1 MTAADTTVHP
11 TAVVGPGVTLG
22 QGVQIGPYAV
32 LLGPLRVGD
41 RVWIGSGTSIGAPP
55 EITDARHNL
64 AWAGDL
70 GHAGVVIEDDAVIRE
85 LVVIHQGS
93 RRPTTV
99 GAGSWLLNRC
109 YLAHDVQTG
118 PGVTVSAGVSIG
130 GHATIRGGAT
140 LGMNAVVHQGR
151 AIGDRAMIGMGA
163 AVSRDVPPFGKAF
176 GVPLRLQGINTVG
189 MRRAGV
195 SEASIEGVGAAY
207 RRGDWHPDGPWAE
220 PEVAAAFA
228 WWTDLDPR
236 RPVALGGGFPP

>member
-55 EITDARHNL
+55 EITDVRHNL

-118 PGVTVSAGVSIG
+118 PGVTVSAGGSIG

-140 LGMNAVVHQGR
+140 L
-151 AIGDRAMIGMGA
+151 
-163 AVSRDVPPFGKAF
+163 RDERCRPP
-176 GVPLRLQGINTVG
+176 
-189 MRRAGV
+189 
-195 SEASIEGVGAAY
+195 
-207 RRGDWHPDGPWAE
+207 GPS
-220 PEVAAAFA
+220 
-228 WWTDLDPR
+228 DR
-236 RPVALGGGFPP
+236 RPGHDRDGRRSLGMCHRSARHSACRCVCRGSTRSGCAELG

>member
-85 LVVIHQGS
+85 
-93 RRPTTV
+93 
-99 GAGSWLLNRC
+99 
-109 YLAHDVQTG
+109 
-118 PGVTVSAGVSIG
+118 GV
-130 GHATIRGGAT
+130 
-140 LGMNAVVHQGR
+140 
-151 AIGDRAMIGMGA
+151 
-163 AVSRDVPPFGKAF
+163 
-176 GVPLRLQGINTVG
+176 
-189 MRRAGV
+189 
-195 SEASIEGVGAAY
+195 
-207 RRGDWHPDGPWAE
+207 
-220 PEVAAAFA
+220 
-228 WWTDLDPR
+228 
-236 RPVALGGGFPP
+236 